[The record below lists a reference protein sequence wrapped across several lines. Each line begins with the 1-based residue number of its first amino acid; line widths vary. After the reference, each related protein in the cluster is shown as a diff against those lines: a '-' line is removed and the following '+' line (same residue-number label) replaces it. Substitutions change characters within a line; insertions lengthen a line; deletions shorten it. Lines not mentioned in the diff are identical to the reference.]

1 MESPDQ
7 YNFSIFQPRNLHG
20 RKNRN
25 VIIVMLVIWAT
36 AVFGF
41 QFLLR
46 GIQKPTPE
54 KTLSTFESIWPK
66 AVANNLSPD
75 DYKSL
80 LNSLVLVK
88 GKNMVKP
95 GDQELLSDAIS
106 CAAFSS
112 MPDTLRSSLL
122 DGVTE
127 IKSLKNQL
135 LSANG
140 NAYLEIAESIKEI
153 YRKITQATE
162 PWSGF
167 REGSL
172 EAPILAASL
181 NDSYPASFNDVSF
194 TALPELMK
202 FYLTHNQSVLTDTR
216 FLGFPFHYFYT
227 SVFLLVLFIGLC
239 IVYNVLVEWRLRRE
253 GVVE

>member
-7 YNFSIFQPRNLHG
+7 YNFSIFRPRNLHG

-25 VIIVMLVIWAT
+25 VIFTMLVIWAI

-41 QFLLR
+41 QFLLKS
-46 GIQKPTPE
+46 IQKPTPE
-54 KTLSTFESIWPK
+54 KTLMTFESIWPK
-66 AVANNLSPD
+66 VIANDLSPA

-95 GDQELLSDAIS
+95 KDQELLSDAIS

-112 MPDTLRSSLL
+112 MPDTLRRSLL
-122 DGVTE
+122 DGVAE
-127 IKSLKNQL
+127 IRSLKTQL
-135 LSANG
+135 LSARG
-140 NAYLEIAESIKEI
+140 DTYLEIAETIKGI
-153 YRKITQATE
+153 YRYITQVTE

-172 EAPILAASL
+172 EAPVFTASL
-181 NDSYPASFNDVSF
+181 NDSYPASLNDVSF
-194 TALPELMK
+194 TVLPEVMK
-202 FYLTHNQSVLTDTR
+202 FYLTHNQSVLTDTK

-227 SVFLLVLFIGLC
+227 AVFLLVLFIVLC
-239 IVYNVLVEWRLRRE
+239 IIYNVLVERRLRRE